1 MASTWMVYMVLC
13 ADNSIYTGITTDIER
28 RLKEHNQ
35 GKLGAH
41 YTKSRR
47 PVQLLHSEMQ
57 ATRSAALVRE
67 AAIKKLPREKKL
79 ELVKI
84 I

>member
-13 ADNSIYTGITTDIER
+13 ADHSIYTGITTDIER

-47 PVQLLHSEMQ
+47 PVQLLYSETQ
-57 ATRSAALVRE
+57 PTRSAALVRE

-79 ELVKI
+79 RLVKI